1 MEYEKTRKEFYESE
15 IHRMAS
21 QIAEI
26 LDAGYAVELA
36 KSRSG
41 LKLFS
46 VSKKHQVVRREN
58 HNGDV

>member
-1 MEYEKTRKEFYESE
+1 MKFEKSREEFYESE

-21 QIAEI
+21 QIAKI
-26 LDAGYAVELA
+26 LDAGLAVELA

-46 VSKKHQVVRREN
+46 VSKKHQVVRREK

>member
-15 IHRMAS
+15 VCKMAS

-58 HNGDV
+58 RNV

>member
-1 MEYEKTRKEFYESE
+1 MEYQKPRKEFYESE
-15 IHRMAS
+15 IHRMAL

-26 LDAGYAVELA
+26 LDAGFAVEIA

-46 VSKKHQVVRREN
+46 VSKKHQVVRRGN
-58 HNGDV
+58 YNGDV